1 MKFIHISDVHLGA
14 RPDAGP
20 LYTRGREKELWDT
33 FEYVLNICEQ
43 EQADLLLIA
52 GDLFHRQPLRRELK
66 EVDALFSRLTHTKVV
81 FIAGNHDFIRRDSNY
96 SDFHWSDNVYP
107 LFGKEIEYFDFPELG
122 TAVYGLSYHSREI
135 KRPLYARLSP
145 QGAEPVE
152 ILLAHGG
159 DEKHIPIDRRELE
172 KAGFSYVALGHIHKP
187 HALAKDRIV
196 YSGALEP
203 VDKNDT
209 GAHGYIKG
217 EIKGGRVRVQWIPCA
232 KREYIHKEIVV
243 DENDTQISIRE
254 KTDKLLEEFG
264 NENIY
269 KITLKGRRDP
279 DVRFSEERIC
289 ERGNIME
296 VEDRTEPAYDIGR
309 LARENRD
316 NLIGRYI
323 SRFEGYEEDS
333 IEYEALCEGVDALL
347 GTE

>member
-20 LYTRGREKELWDT
+20 LYSRGREKELWDT
-33 FEYVLNICEQ
+33 FEYVLGICEQ

-52 GDLFHRQPLRRELK
+52 GDLFHRQPLKRELK
-66 EVDALFSRLTHTKVV
+66 EADALFSRLTHTKVV
-81 FIAGNHDFIRRDSNY
+81 FIAGNHDYIRRDSNY
-96 SDFHWSDNVYP
+96 LDFEWSDNVYP
-107 LFGKEIEYFDFPELG
+107 LLGKEVEYFDFPELG
-122 TAVYGLSYHSREI
+122 TVVYGLSYHSREI
-135 KRPLYARLSP
+135 KKPLYDQISP
-145 QGAEPVE
+145 QRVEPVE

-159 DEKHIPIDRRELE
+159 DEKHIPIDRRELG

-187 HALAKDRIV
+187 HALVKDRIV

-209 GAHGYIKG
+209 GAHGYIRG
-217 EIKGGRVRVQWIPCA
+217 EIKGNSIRVSWIPCA
-232 KREYIHKEIVV
+232 KREYIHAEIAV
-243 DENDTQISIRE
+243 DKNDTQVSVRE
-254 KTDKLLEEFG
+254 KTDELLKNYG

-269 KITLKGRRDP
+269 KITLKGKRHP

-296 VEDRTEPAYDIGR
+296 VADCTDPAYDIVR
-309 LARENRD
+309 LAGENRG

-323 SRFEGYEEDS
+323 NRFEGCEEGS
-333 IEYEALCEGVDALL
+333 IEYDALCEGLDALL